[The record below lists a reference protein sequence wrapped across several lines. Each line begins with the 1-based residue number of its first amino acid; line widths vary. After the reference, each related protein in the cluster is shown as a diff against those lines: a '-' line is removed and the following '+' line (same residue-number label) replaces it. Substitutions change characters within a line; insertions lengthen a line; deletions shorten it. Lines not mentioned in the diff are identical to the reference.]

1 MLACEDTD
9 LNEIASRIHT
19 LYFLATPHR
28 GADLA
33 KTLEF
38 LLKLSHSSKPYVNE
52 LERNSESIATIN
64 DSFRHVSKG
73 LHLWSFYETIRSTIG
88 GLQVLIVDQSSA
100 TLGYEK
106 EKPVP
111 LLADHRGISKFQ
123 NQEDSNYRTL
133 RNHFVATIDAISSEG
148 SIRQIQ
154 NGCSALH

>member
-1 MLACEDTD
+1 MLAREDTD
-9 LNEIASRIHT
+9 LNEIANRIHT

-38 LLKLSHSSKPYVNE
+38 VLKLSHSSKPYVNE

-64 DSFRHVSKG
+64 DSFRHVSKN
-73 LHLWSFYETIRSTIG
+73 LHLWSFYETLRSTIG

-111 LLADHRGISKFQ
+111 LLADHRGISKYQ
-123 NQEDSNYRTL
+123 NQEDSNYKTL
-133 RNHFVATIDAISSEG
+133 RNHFVATIDMISSEG
-148 SIRQIQ
+148 
-154 NGCSALH
+154 NT